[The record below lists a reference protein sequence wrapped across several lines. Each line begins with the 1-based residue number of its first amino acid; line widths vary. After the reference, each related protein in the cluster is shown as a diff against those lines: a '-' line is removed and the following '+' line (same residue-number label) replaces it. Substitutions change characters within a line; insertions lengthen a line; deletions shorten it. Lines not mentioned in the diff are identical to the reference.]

1 MSRDNSRFDI
11 AWWIPLAFVVVSLVL
26 LFSVPLVVDWRTR
39 SLHAA
44 VDDLNRARILV
55 NDLEAAGATQALIA
69 ARPPRLEVAADSV
82 SASLGPTASRDAAQD
97 EAQLDSLFR
106 TASPEERADLNTV
119 RSVERAWRG
128 ARAGDSQRIASSAG
142 TSDDPLL
149 LMSAAERLD
158 SVLVVRFDSLRTESR
173 TLQQMNIVSALV
185 LTPIAM
191 LSVFAVF
198 IAGMRSRNLAR
209 RLAEERHALAESM
222 ESRAALVRGITH
234 DVKNPL
240 GAAMGYAD
248 LLLDGVGGDPPTPA
262 QATMISRI
270 RKLLHESTATISS
283 LVDLARVDTTEELR
297 VDAHPVD
304 VIALARE
311 VVEDYRAAAR
321 ERELAMQVDAS
332 SSTNVVITDAGHVR
346 HILGNL
352 VSNAVKYTPDNGRIR
367 VHIEEAQ
374 GQRVR
379 IAVCDSGHGI
389 APAMRDRVFEEFVR
403 LDAKSSDG
411 HGVGLAISRRLARM
425 LGGDLTV
432 GDAPEGGA
440 MFVLELPVKVSAV
453 AA

>member
-1 MSRDNSRFDI
+1 MSRHDSRFDI
-11 AWWIPLAFVVVSLVL
+11 AGWVPLAFVVVSLVL

-39 SLHAA
+39 ALHSA

-69 ARPPRLEVAADSV
+69 ARPARLELPGDTV
-82 SASLGPTASRDAAQD
+82 SASLGPTAGRVAAQD

-106 TASPEERADLNTV
+106 NASQEERADLNTV
-119 RSVERAWRG
+119 RSIERAWRG
-128 ARAGDSQRIASSAG
+128 ARAGDGQRVASSVG
-142 TSDDPLL
+142 TADDPLL

-191 LSVFAVF
+191 LSVLVVF
-198 IAGMRSRNLAR
+198 IGGMRSRNLAR
-209 RLAEERHALAESM
+209 RLAEERRALAESM

-248 LLLDGVGGDPPTPA
+248 LLLDGVGSDPPTPA

-283 LVDLARVDTTEELR
+283 LVDLARVDTAEELR
-297 VDAHPVD
+297 VNAHPVD
-304 VIALARE
+304 VIALSRE

-321 ERELAMQVDAS
+321 ERGLTIQVDAPS
-332 SSTNVVITDAGHVR
+332 AANVVITDAGHVR

-352 VSNAVKYTPDNGRIR
+352 VSNAVKYTPDKGRIR
-367 VHIEEAQ
+367 VHIADAQ

-403 LDAKSSDG
+403 LDTRAADG
-411 HGVGLAISRRLARM
+411 HGVGLAISRRLARL
-425 LGGDLTV
+425 LGGELTL